1 MLTDAKLQYEL
12 NAAGFPD
19 ASIGFRPTVS
29 VIKPQATG
37 VPESS
42 IALVSSAGG
51 ETATEEHKQK
61 DAGQNSTSPVAL
73 SVGGVAR
80 SVQSVTTLCMMVGA
94 AMVGGVFRRP

>member
-61 DAGQNSTSPVAL
+61 DAGQNSTTPVAL
-73 SVGGVAR
+73 SVGVVAR
-80 SVQSVTTLCMMVGA
+80 SVHSVTTL
-94 AMVGGVFRRP
+94 